1 MSLTRQVT
9 FWVVTLAV
17 VVLALWLLREILLP
31 LVAGMALAYLLD
43 PLVNRIEQ
51 LGISRLG
58 RAAESGTPNA
68 SRTGPG

>member
-31 LVAGMALAYLLD
+31 LVAGGLALRTVLAWLQRAY
-43 PLVNRIEQ
+43 R
-51 LGISRLG
+51 G
-58 RAAESGTPNA
+58 RPHAAV
-68 SRTGPG
+68 